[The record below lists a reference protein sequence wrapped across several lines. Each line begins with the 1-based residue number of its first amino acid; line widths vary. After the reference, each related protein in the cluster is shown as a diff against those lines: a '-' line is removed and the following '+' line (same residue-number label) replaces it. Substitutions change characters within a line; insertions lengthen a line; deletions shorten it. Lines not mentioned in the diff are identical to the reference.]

1 MRNLISD
8 YRKAL
13 VILWGILVL
22 NFAGVL
28 YADDTCIK
36 PVMTQ
41 GGLVRGFPDPQTN
54 TCVWRGIPYAEPP
67 VGDLR
72 WRPPQPVVT
81 WQGIRPATQW
91 APRCV
96 QKGIMEAVNVDPS
109 GKMSE
114 DCLYLNI
121 WRPKQEGKFPVMVWI
136 HGGGYTGG
144 TANSPMYWG
153 DRIANQGQVV
163 LVSINYRLNIFGFLA
178 LPALQNE
185 DPNQSTGNY
194 GSMDQA
200 MALKWVKNNIA
211 NFGGDPNNIT
221 IFGESAG
228 GWSICTML
236 ATPLAKGLF
245 HKAILQS
252 GGCEASANLEK
263 GFKQGEE
270 FARQL
275 GCEPDD
281 LNCLRKIPAKKLL
294 KVVGTELRGFI
305 FVNHHDGYFLTNT
318 PLAMIRSG
326 KFNNVPLIAGSTRD
340 EMSIVVSLEKEIRK
354 AKPEQYKELMF
365 KNFEITPEEADR
377 VVELYPLSE
386 YQNLPK
392 KAYGQ
397 IATDAGLGC
406 PTYLGLSS
414 VAKFQN
420 QVYYYRFDYDNI
432 YLGKKAGAVHSLELP
447 FVFGTMD
454 RVPWNALLKNSSPK
468 VRSEMQELSRIMQ
481 GYWTNFAKTGNPN
494 GPAFPEWSIFKL
506 DSQKLIIFDNE
517 IKTDTFAK
525 TQQCSFWEEYS
536 KKHPPVFERMGRP
549 EEKK

>member
-8 YRKAL
+8 YRKAM
-13 VILWGILVL
+13 VIFFGILGL
-22 NFAGVL
+22 NFAGIL
-28 YADDTCIK
+28 YADDSCTK

-41 GGLVRGFPDPQTN
+41 AGWVRGFKDTETN

-67 VGDLR
+67 VEDLR
-72 WRPPQPVVT
+72 WKPPQSVSP
-81 WQGIRPATQW
+81 WQGVRPATQW
-91 APRCV
+91 APRCI

-121 WRPKQEGKFPVMVWI
+121 WSPKPEGKFPVMVWI

-153 DRIANQGQVV
+153 DRIANQAEVV

-178 LPALQNE
+178 LPALQKE

-194 GSMDQA
+194 GSMDQV

-245 HKAILQS
+245 HKAILES
-252 GGCEASANLEK
+252 GGCEASASLEK

-275 GCEPDD
+275 GCQPDD

-294 KVVGTELRGFI
+294 KVVGIELSGFVFI
-305 FVNHHDGYFLTNT
+305 NHHDGYFLTNT

-326 KFNNVPLIAGSTRD
+326 KFNNVPLIAGSNRD
-340 EMSIVVSLEKEIRK
+340 EMSVLVSLYKEMRK
-354 AKPEQYKELMF
+354 AEPEQYKELMF
-365 KNFEITPEEADR
+365 KNFEITPEEAEQ
-377 VVELYPLSE
+377 VVALYPLVTI
-386 YQNLPK
+386 K
-392 KAYGQ
+392 
-397 IATDAGLGC
+397 
-406 PTYLGLSS
+406 
-414 VAKFQN
+414 
-420 QVYYYRFDYDNI
+420 I
-432 YLGKKAGAVHSLELP
+432 YLKKP
-447 FVFGTMD
+447 MD
-454 RVPWNALLKNSSPK
+454 R
-468 VRSEMQELSRIMQ
+468 
-481 GYWTNFAKTGNPN
+481 
-494 GPAFPEWSIFKL
+494 
-506 DSQKLIIFDNE
+506 
-517 IKTDTFAK
+517 
-525 TQQCSFWEEYS
+525 
-536 KKHPPVFERMGRP
+536 
-549 EEKK
+549 